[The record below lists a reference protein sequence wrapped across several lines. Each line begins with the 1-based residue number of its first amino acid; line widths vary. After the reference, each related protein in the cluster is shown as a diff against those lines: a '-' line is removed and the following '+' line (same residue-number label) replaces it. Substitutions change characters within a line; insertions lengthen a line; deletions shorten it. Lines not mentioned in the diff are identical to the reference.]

1 MEVSACW
8 SDRKTEQVSEMPLR
22 ASEVVLLCEREK
34 GPCHQKLGAKG
45 TAMSFPLEEGQA
57 LYL

>member
-1 MEVSACW
+1 M
-8 SDRKTEQVSEMPLR
+8 RKTEQVPQRPLCE
-22 ASEVVLLCEREK
+22 SEVVLLCEREK